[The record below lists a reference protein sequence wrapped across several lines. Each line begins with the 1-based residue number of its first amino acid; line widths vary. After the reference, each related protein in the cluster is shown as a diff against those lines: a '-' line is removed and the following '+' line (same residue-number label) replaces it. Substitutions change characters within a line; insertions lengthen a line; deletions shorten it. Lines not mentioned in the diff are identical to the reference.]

1 MTAMFAT
8 IKTFFIAALQY
19 IATLGVVQL
28 LLSAVA
34 FLATWLVM
42 TFGLSAA
49 VSTGIAWAMFA
60 IGAMLIG
67 YVLYKGTKALVG
79 WIAGFFMGKSVKDM
93 SEAELAAQATKFHD
107 DAAQQAAAQAEAT
120 AQEGAAAA
128 AQAQAAAQPA

>member
-49 VSTGIAWAMFA
+49 ISTGIAWAMFA

-67 YVLYKGTKALVG
+67 YVLYKGIKSIAG
-79 WIAGFFMGKSVKDM
+79 WVAGFFKGKS
-93 SEAELAAQATKFHD
+93 
-107 DAAQQAAAQAEAT
+107 EAT

-128 AQAQAAAQPA
+128 QPA